1 MLVISRKEGESVKL
15 ADNIEVIVVSIDG
28 QRVRL
33 GIKAPKDVKI
43 LRAEL
48 DPTTIQ
54 TNHKSAMNLDNKT
67 PLMP

>member
-1 MLVISRKEGESVKL
+1 MLVISRKEGEAVKL
-15 ADNIEVIVVSIDG
+15 ADNIEVVVVSIDG

-48 DPTTIQ
+48 DPSTIQ
-54 TNHKSAMNLDNKT
+54 INQKAAVNLGEK
-67 PLMP
+67 

>member
-1 MLVISRKEGESVKL
+1 MLVISRKEGEAVKL

-54 TNHKSAMNLDNKT
+54 TNQKAAVNLGDKS

>member
-15 ADNIEVIVVSIDG
+15 ADNIEIIVVSIDG

-54 TNHKSAMNLDNKT
+54 ANHKSAINLEDKS
-67 PLMP
+67 PLIP